1 MNDEIRLQ
9 DSLRA
14 STFEELFD
22 SYQPMLNDRELFNQ
36 RLERKLA
43 LIDEVRQVQAAQIHC
58 YHMAVVA
65 AFVTGVILGTGLLA
79 FILATP
85 SDVPLFTFG
94 INFYPLMLIEQ
105 NSRLISMLL
114 TSLII
119 AFCIVAMMN
128 INEMVNRIRPQH
140 KP

>member
-1 MNDEIRLQ
+1 MNDDIRLQ
-9 DSLRA
+9 
-14 STFEELFD
+14 ELFD
-22 SYQPMLNDRELFNQ
+22 SFHPTLADSNLFNQ
-36 RLERKLA
+36 RLDRKLKM
-43 LIDEVRQVQAAQIHC
+43 IDEIKQAQTNQIRH
-58 YHMAVVA
+58 YRMAVVA
-65 AFVTGVILGTGLLA
+65 AFVAGIFFGSVIFA
-79 FILATP
+79 IILTTP
-85 SDVPLFTFG
+85 SDVPLFSFG

-128 INEMVNRIRPQH
+128 INEMVNRIRPQR

>member
-1 MNDEIRLQ
+1 MNDDIRLQ
-9 DSLRA
+9 
-14 STFEELFD
+14 ELFD
-22 SYQPMLNDRELFNQ
+22 SFHPTLADSNLFNQ
-36 RLERKLA
+36 RLDRKLKM
-43 LIDEVRQVQAAQIHC
+43 IDEIKQAQTNQIRH
-58 YHMAVVA
+58 YRMAVVA
-65 AFVTGVILGTGLLA
+65 AFVAGIFFGSVIFA
-79 FILATP
+79 IILTTP
-85 SDVPLFTFG
+85 SDVPLFSFG

>member
-1 MNDEIRLQ
+1 MNDDIRLQ
-9 DSLRA
+9 
-14 STFEELFD
+14 ELFD
-22 SYQPMLNDRELFNQ
+22 SFHPTLADSNLFNQ
-36 RLERKLA
+36 RLDRKLKM
-43 LIDEVRQVQAAQIHC
+43 IDEIKQAQTNQIRH
-58 YHMAVVA
+58 YRMAVVA
-65 AFVTGVILGTGLLA
+65 AFVAGIIFGSVIFA
-79 FILATP
+79 IILTTP
-85 SDVPLFTFG
+85 SDVPLFSFG

>member
-1 MNDEIRLQ
+1 MNDDIRLQ
-9 DSLRA
+9 
-14 STFEELFD
+14 ELFNSFHPTLAD
-22 SYQPMLNDRELFNQ
+22 SNLFNQ
-36 RLERKLA
+36 RLDRKLKM
-43 LIDEVRQVQAAQIHC
+43 IDEIKQAQTNQIRH
-58 YHMAVVA
+58 YRMAVVA
-65 AFVTGVILGTGLLA
+65 AFVAGIIFGSVIFA
-79 FILATP
+79 IILTTP
-85 SDVPLFTFG
+85 SDVPLFSFG

-128 INEMVNRIRPQH
+128 INEMVNRIRPQR

>member
-1 MNDEIRLQ
+1 MNDDIRLQ
-9 DSLRA
+9 
-14 STFEELFD
+14 ELFD
-22 SYQPMLNDRELFNQ
+22 SFHPTLADSNLFNQ
-36 RLERKLA
+36 RLDRKLKM
-43 LIDEVRQVQAAQIHC
+43 IDEIKQAQTNQIRH
-58 YHMAVVA
+58 YRMAVVA
-65 AFVTGVILGTGLLA
+65 AFVAGIIFGSVIFA
-79 FILATP
+79 IILTTP
-85 SDVPLFTFG
+85 SDVPLFSFG

-128 INEMVNRIRPQH
+128 MNEMVNRIRPQR

>member
-1 MNDEIRLQ
+1 MNDDIRLQ
-9 DSLRA
+9 
-14 STFEELFD
+14 ELFD
-22 SYQPMLNDRELFNQ
+22 SFHPTLADSNLFKQ
-36 RLERKLA
+36 RLDKKLKM
-43 LIDEVRQVQAAQIHC
+43 IDEIKQAQTNQIRH
-58 YHMAVVA
+58 YRMAVVA
-65 AFVTGVILGTGLLA
+65 AFVAGIIFGSVIFA
-79 FILATP
+79 IILTTP
-85 SDVPLFTFG
+85 SDVPLFSFG

-128 INEMVNRIRPQH
+128 INEMVNRIRPQR

>member
-1 MNDEIRLQ
+1 MNDDIRLQ
-9 DSLRA
+9 
-14 STFEELFD
+14 ELFD
-22 SYQPMLNDRELFNQ
+22 SFHPTLADSNLFNQ
-36 RLERKLA
+36 RLDRKLKM
-43 LIDEVRQVQAAQIHC
+43 IDEIKQAQTNQIRH
-58 YHMAVVA
+58 YRMAVVA
-65 AFVTGVILGTGLLA
+65 AFVAGIIFGSVIFA
-79 FILATP
+79 IILTTP
-85 SDVPLFTFG
+85 SDVPLFSFG

-105 NSRLISMLL
+105 NSRMISMLL

>member
-1 MNDEIRLQ
+1 MNDDIRLQ
-9 DSLRA
+9 
-14 STFEELFD
+14 ELFD
-22 SYQPMLNDRELFNQ
+22 SFHPTLADSNLFNQ
-36 RLERKLA
+36 RLDRKLKM
-43 LIDEVRQVQAAQIHC
+43 IDEIKQAQTNQIRH
-58 YHMAVVA
+58 YRMAVVA
-65 AFVTGVILGTGLLA
+65 AFVAGIIFGSVIFA
-79 FILATP
+79 IILTTP
-85 SDVPLFTFG
+85 SDVPLFSFG

-128 INEMVNRIRPQH
+128 INEMVNRIRPRH

>member
-1 MNDEIRLQ
+1 MNDDIRLQ
-9 DSLRA
+9 
-14 STFEELFD
+14 ELFD
-22 SYQPMLNDRELFNQ
+22 SFHPTLADSNLFNQ
-36 RLERKLA
+36 RLDRKLKM
-43 LIDEVRQVQAAQIHC
+43 IDEIKQAQTNQIRH
-58 YHMAVVA
+58 YRMAVVA
-65 AFVTGVILGTGLLA
+65 AFVAGIIFGSVIFA
-79 FILATP
+79 IILTTP
-85 SDVPLFTFG
+85 SDVPLFSFG

-128 INEMVNRIRPQH
+128 INEMVNKIRPQH

>member
-1 MNDEIRLQ
+1 MNDDIRLQ
-9 DSLRA
+9 
-14 STFEELFD
+14 ELFD
-22 SYQPMLNDRELFNQ
+22 SFHPTLADSNLFNQ
-36 RLERKLA
+36 RLDRKLKM
-43 LIDEVRQVQAAQIHC
+43 IDEIKQAQTNQIRH
-58 YHMAVVA
+58 YRMAVVA
-65 AFVTGVILGTGLLA
+65 AFVAGIIFGSVIFA
-79 FILATP
+79 IILTTP
-85 SDVPLFTFG
+85 SDVPLFSFG

-128 INEMVNRIRPQH
+128 INEMGNRIRPQR

>member
-1 MNDEIRLQ
+1 MNDDIRLQ

-43 LIDEVRQVQAAQIHC
+43 LIDEVRQVQVAQIHC
-58 YHMAVVA
+58 YRMAVVA

-94 INFYPLMLIEQ
+94 INFYPLLFIEQ
-105 NSRLISMLL
+105 NSRIISALL
-114 TSLII
+114 TSLMIAFGII
-119 AFCIVAMMN
+119 AVLNTKELA
-128 INEMVNRIRPQH
+128 NRIRLQGI
-140 KP
+140 

>member
-1 MNDEIRLQ
+1 MNDDIRLQ
-9 DSLRA
+9 
-14 STFEELFD
+14 ELFD
-22 SYQPMLNDRELFNQ
+22 SFHPTLADSNLFNQ
-36 RLERKLA
+36 RLDRKLKM
-43 LIDEVRQVQAAQIHC
+43 IDEIKQAQTNQIR
-58 YHMAVVA
+58 YYRMAVVA
-65 AFVTGVILGTGLLA
+65 AFVAGIIFGSVIFA
-79 FILATP
+79 IILTTP
-85 SDVPLFTFG
+85 SDVPLFSFG

-128 INEMVNRIRPQH
+128 INEMVNRIRPQR

>member
-9 DSLRA
+9 
-14 STFEELFD
+14 ELFD
-22 SYQPMLNDRELFNQ
+22 SFHPTLADSNLFNQ
-36 RLERKLA
+36 RLDRKLKM
-43 LIDEVRQVQAAQIHC
+43 IDEIKQAQTNQIRH
-58 YHMAVVA
+58 YRMAVVA
-65 AFVTGVILGTGLLA
+65 AFVAGIIFGSVIFA
-79 FILATP
+79 IILTTP
-85 SDVPLFTFG
+85 SDVPLFSFG

-128 INEMVNRIRPQH
+128 INEMVNKIRPQH

>member
-1 MNDEIRLQ
+1 MNDDIRLQ
-9 DSLRA
+9 
-14 STFEELFD
+14 ELFD
-22 SYQPMLNDRELFNQ
+22 SFHPTLADSNLFNQ
-36 RLERKLA
+36 RLDRKLKM
-43 LIDEVRQVQAAQIHC
+43 IDEIKQAQTNQIRH
-58 YHMAVVA
+58 YRMAVVA
-65 AFVTGVILGTGLLA
+65 AFVVGIIFGSVIFA
-79 FILATP
+79 IILTTP
-85 SDVPLFTFG
+85 SDVPLFSFG

>member
-1 MNDEIRLQ
+1 MNDDIRLQ
-9 DSLRA
+9 
-14 STFEELFD
+14 ELFD
-22 SYQPMLNDRELFNQ
+22 SFHPTLADSNLFNQ
-36 RLERKLA
+36 RLDRKLKM
-43 LIDEVRQVQAAQIHC
+43 IDEIKQAQTNQIRH
-58 YHMAVVA
+58 YRMAIVA
-65 AFVTGVILGTGLLA
+65 AFVAGIIFGSVIFA
-79 FILATP
+79 IILTTP
-85 SDVPLFTFG
+85 SDVPLFSFG

-128 INEMVNRIRPQH
+128 INEMVNRIRPQR

>member
-1 MNDEIRLQ
+1 MNDDIRLQ
-9 DSLRA
+9 
-14 STFEELFD
+14 ELFD
-22 SYQPMLNDRELFNQ
+22 SFHPTLADSNLFNQ
-36 RLERKLA
+36 RLDRKLKM
-43 LIDEVRQVQAAQIHC
+43 IDEIKHAQTNQIRH
-58 YHMAVVA
+58 YRMAVVA
-65 AFVTGVILGTGLLA
+65 AFVAGIIFGSVIFA
-79 FILATP
+79 IILTTP
-85 SDVPLFTFG
+85 SDVPLFSFG

-128 INEMVNRIRPQH
+128 INEMGNRIRPQR

>member
-1 MNDEIRLQ
+1 MNDDIRLQ
-9 DSLRA
+9 
-14 STFEELFD
+14 ELFD
-22 SYQPMLNDRELFNQ
+22 SFHPTLADSNLLNQ
-36 RLERKLA
+36 RLDRKLKM
-43 LIDEVRQVQAAQIHC
+43 IDEIKQAQTNQIRH
-58 YHMAVVA
+58 YRMAVVA
-65 AFVTGVILGTGLLA
+65 AFVAGIIFGSVIFA
-79 FILATP
+79 IILTTP
-85 SDVPLFTFG
+85 SDVPLFSFG

-119 AFCIVAMMN
+119 AFCIVEMMN